1 MDLDLPI
8 SNETTFCLGLSI
20 IGALVSYLI
29 IPSFYDMLINAKL
42 FGKDMGKPKKN
53 PPVKVP
59 EAVGVI
65 IGMSYLVIMTIF
77 IPFEYEEI
85 NRHQD
90 LIKYLGGLLAIC
102 WMILLGFVDDVLD
115 LKWRHKVWIPT
126 VASLPLLIVYYM
138 RIKRTEVIL
147 PLGLNSI
154 DLGWFYYIYMGMLAI
169 FCTNSINIYAGING
183 LEVGQSIVI
192 GISIIIFNLY
202 EKIKITEAIDLER
215 SRVNE
220 EALLRTISKENTREL
235 TYNEKMALE
244 MDFSLNF
251 MIPFVALS
259 LVLFSFNKYPSKVFV
274 GDTYCYFAGM
284 SFAVVGILAHFS
296 KTLLLFF
303 LPQILNFVLSVPQL
317 FKLINCPRHR
327 LPKYDESTDLRDNS
341 YTDKFKLID
350 SNVNGLHPPNLKQK
364 LVKLIITFLE
374 KIKFIKVIR
383 HNENMIQITNLTL
396 INVVINFTGKVHE
409 KRLTNIL
416 LLLQA
421 VCSVLAFVIRYKIA
435 DLFY

>member
-1 MDLDLPI
+1 
-8 SNETTFCLGLSI
+8 
-20 IGALVSYLI
+20 
-29 IPSFYDMLINAKL
+29 
-42 FGKDMGKPKKN
+42 
-53 PPVKVP
+53 
-59 EAVGVI
+59 
-65 IGMSYLVIMTIF
+65 MTIF